1 MLPDFYEAFQQWPN
15 WNCLSSP
22 TLGCELIRRH
32 YKEQNLSTGQGIC
45 ELDILRALSEERG
58 QGLHQD
64 DWTAVSSEMG

>member
-15 WNCLSSP
+15 WNYFSSP
-22 TLGCELIRRH
+22 TLGWKLIRRH
-32 YKEQNLSTGQGIC
+32 YEAQKSELWIW

-64 DWTAVSSEMG
+64 DWTAVSGEMG

>member
-15 WNCLSSP
+15 WNCFSSP
-22 TLGCELIRRH
+22 TLGWELIR
-32 YKEQNLSTGQGIC
+32 KNLGTELGIC

-64 DWTAVSSEMG
+64 DWTAVSGEMG